1 MNKMFSEIFI
11 KIAHSK
17 KVYQKSNRKIEKAN
31 CTTREIL

>member
-1 MNKMFSEIFI
+1 MNKILYEVFI

-17 KVYQKSNRKIEKAN
+17 TVYQKSNRKIEKAK